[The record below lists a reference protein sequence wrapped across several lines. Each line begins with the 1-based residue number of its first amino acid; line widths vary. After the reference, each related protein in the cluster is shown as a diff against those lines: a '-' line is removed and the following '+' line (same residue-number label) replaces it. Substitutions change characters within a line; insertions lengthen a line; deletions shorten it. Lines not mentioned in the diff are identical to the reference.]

1 MKTVSDVTKVLV
13 LFLAACA
20 SSWQASAGP
29 IIGDKEWYQPADLLG
44 YSWNDFNAICSGGA
58 CNGLLGGA
66 GPNLTGWTW
75 ASIYEVGDLFAA
87 TSPHA
92 GGIST
97 YQSPQLQ
104 PYNNFITDTG
114 FVRTTD
120 DTLAISFGLT
130 GIAGFTSTLLT
141 GGEIAYIG
149 LAQMGLGFPQ
159 GPPYGSRFTTEATY
173 PINANTENEPYI
185 GAWLYRAAEVP
196 VPATVWLVAL
206 GVIVLRRSRVR
217 TA

>member
-1 MKTVSDVTKVLV
+1 MKTVSDVTKVLM

-87 TSPHA
+87 TSPHT
-92 GGIST
+92 GGISR
-97 YQSPQLQ
+97 YQTPLGL
-104 PYNNFITDTG
+104 PANNFFASTG
-114 FVRTTD
+114 FLPTSDINMAINFGIQGVAGLSS
-120 DTLAISFGLT
+120 TLAPTSGNAYFAFAQLGIFPGPSFG
-130 GIAGFTSTLLT
+130 STFAT
-141 GGEIAYIG
+141 D
-149 LAQMGLGFPQ
+149 
-159 GPPYGSRFTTEATY
+159 ATY
-173 PINANTENEPYI
+173 FPLSEGSSTV
-185 GAWLYRAAEVP
+185 GGWLYRAAEVP

-206 GVIVLRRSRVR
+206 GAVALRWSRYR
-217 TA
+217 PA

>member
-75 ASIYEVGDLFAA
+75 ASIHEVGDLFAA
-87 TSPHA
+87 TSPHP
-92 GGIST
+92 GGIAL

-104 PYNNFITDTG
+104 PFVDFMNDTG

-120 DTLAISFGLT
+120 AALAINSGLS
-130 GIAGFTSTLLT
+130 GVAGFSSTVAP
-141 GGEIAYIG
+141 GVG
-149 LAQMGLGFPQ
+149 LAYLGVVQLSIGFPA
-159 GPPYGSRFTTEATY
+159 GPPAGTAISTEWTY
-173 PINANTENEPYI
+173 SNSEAAPYV
-185 GAWLYRAAEVP
+185 GGWLYRASEVP
-196 VPATVWLVAL
+196 LPATLWLLAL
-206 GVIVLRRSRVR
+206 GIAALCVSRHR
-217 TA
+217 AA

>member
-87 TSPHA
+87 TSPHP

-97 YQSPQLQ
+97 YQAFGTQ
-104 PYNNFITDTG
+104 PYANFITNTG

-120 DTLAISFGLT
+120 NTLAISFGLT
-130 GIAGFTSTLLT
+130 GVAGFTSTPLS
-141 GGEIAYIG
+141 GGGMAYIG

-159 GPPYGSRFTTEATY
+159 GPPFASRFSTETTY
-173 PINANTENEPYI
+173 PTSAPTSGEPYI
-185 GAWLYRAAEVP
+185 GGWLYRAAEVP
-196 VPATVWLVAL
+196 VPASVWLVAL
-206 GVIVLRRSRVR
+206 GVIVLRRSRSR